1 MNTLDVKGRGKRT
14 SGRENCMAAA
24 PHKANISVT
33 AKREVDETNLKDL
46 DIHVP
51 DRLCV
56 GQVTPV
62 SCNHMG
68 LKKGIWCT
76 QIITVL

>member
-1 MNTLDVKGRGKRT
+1 MKGRGKKT

-24 PHKANISVT
+24 PHKATISVT
-33 AKREVDETNLKDL
+33 VKREVDETNLKDL
-46 DIHVP
+46 DIHVS

-56 GQVTPV
+56 GLVTPV
-62 SCNHMG
+62 SCNHVG